1 MGDGCHVLLVLHP
14 ASQGQVNPCL
24 QFAKRL
30 VNLGVKVTLS
40 TTLYVINR
48 ISNHPAIPGIDFAPF
63 SDGYDDG
70 YGKVTP
76 DVYGAIYNSM
86 KTRGSEYLANL
97 VRAKAA
103 DGAPFTRII
112 YTTLMQWVGEVA
124 RSLEVPATL
133 LWIQPATVLDIY
145 YCYFTDCQDLFKSC
159 GENGVVQIPGLPAL
173 GPTDFPT
180 FMFSKT
186 TNNVRGW
193 AIQSMKDQI
202 DLINSEE
209 NPKILVNT
217 FDELEVDALRA
228 IKKMT
233 LIGIGPLVPSAY
245 LDGKDPSDTSFGG
258 DLREKSDDYI
268 EWLDSQPKG
277 SVVYIAFG
285 SYANLP
291 TTMVEQIAQALV
303 ESRMPF
309 LWVLRETANGEK
321 PEEKL
326 SCKEELE
333 KQGQGQINPC
343 LQFAKRLV
351 NLGVRV
357 TFSTTLFAIRRI
369 STRSTIPGI
378 DFAPFSDGYDDGY
391 KGTSDGFCHLY
402 DSVKARG
409 SEYVASLVKAKAE
422 EGAPFTR
429 IIFTTLMAWVGEVA
443 RSLQVPAT
451 LLWTQPATVLD
462 IYYYYFSGY
471 QDLFRSCGGNG
482 VVEFPGLPPLAP
494 TDFPS
499 FMFSKSTTNVLDWA
513 IQGMKD
519 QIDLINSEESP
530 KILVNTF
537 DDLEV
542 DALRAIKKLTL
553 IGIGP
558 LVPSAYLDGKDPS
571 DTSFG
576 GDLLEKSDDYV
587 EWLDSQP
594 KGSVIYVAF
603 GSYSD
608 LPNAMMEE
616 IGQGL
621 IQSKMTFLWLI
632 QDVWK
637 IGMRVKANEEGIV
650 EACELKRC
658 IGCVMGEEG
667 AELRKNAM
675 KWRELA
681 KSSMKEYGSSNL
693 NLKAYVNDVLL

>member
-1 MGDGCHVLLVLHP
+1 MRDDCHVLLV
-14 ASQGQVNPCL
+14 
-24 QFAKRL
+24 
-30 VNLGVKVTLS
+30 
-40 TTLYVINR
+40 
-48 ISNHPAIPGIDFAPF
+48 
-63 SDGYDDG
+63 
-70 YGKVTP
+70 
-76 DVYGAIYNSM
+76 IY
-86 KTRGSEYLANL
+86 
-97 VRAKAA
+97 
-103 DGAPFTRII
+103 P
-112 YTTLMQWVGEVA
+112 
-124 RSLEVPATL
+124 
-133 LWIQPATVLDIY
+133 
-145 YCYFTDCQDLFKSC
+145 
-159 GENGVVQIPGLPAL
+159 
-173 GPTDFPT
+173 
-180 FMFSKT
+180 
-186 TNNVRGW
+186 
-193 AIQSMKDQI
+193 
-202 DLINSEE
+202 
-209 NPKILVNT
+209 
-217 FDELEVDALRA
+217 
-228 IKKMT
+228 
-233 LIGIGPLVPSAY
+233 
-245 LDGKDPSDTSFGG
+245 
-258 DLREKSDDYI
+258 
-268 EWLDSQPKG
+268 
-277 SVVYIAFG
+277 
-285 SYANLP
+285 
-291 TTMVEQIAQALV
+291 
-303 ESRMPF
+303 
-309 LWVLRETANGEK
+309 
-321 PEEKL
+321 
-326 SCKEELE
+326 
-333 KQGQGQINPC
+333 GQGQINPC

-462 IYYYYFSGY
+462 IYYYYFSGS

-558 LVPSAYLDGKDPS
+558 LVPSAYLDGKDPY

-576 GDLLEKSDDYV
+576 GDLLEKSDGYV

-603 GSYSD
+603 ESLVLGMPIVAFPLWSD
-608 LPNAMMEE
+608 QICNA
-616 IGQGL
+616 
-621 IQSKMTFLWLI
+621 KLI

>member
-1 MGDGCHVLLVLHP
+1 MRDDCHVLLV
-14 ASQGQVNPCL
+14 
-24 QFAKRL
+24 
-30 VNLGVKVTLS
+30 
-40 TTLYVINR
+40 
-48 ISNHPAIPGIDFAPF
+48 
-63 SDGYDDG
+63 
-70 YGKVTP
+70 
-76 DVYGAIYNSM
+76 IY
-86 KTRGSEYLANL
+86 
-97 VRAKAA
+97 
-103 DGAPFTRII
+103 P
-112 YTTLMQWVGEVA
+112 
-124 RSLEVPATL
+124 
-133 LWIQPATVLDIY
+133 
-145 YCYFTDCQDLFKSC
+145 
-159 GENGVVQIPGLPAL
+159 
-173 GPTDFPT
+173 
-180 FMFSKT
+180 
-186 TNNVRGW
+186 
-193 AIQSMKDQI
+193 
-202 DLINSEE
+202 
-209 NPKILVNT
+209 
-217 FDELEVDALRA
+217 
-228 IKKMT
+228 
-233 LIGIGPLVPSAY
+233 
-245 LDGKDPSDTSFGG
+245 
-258 DLREKSDDYI
+258 
-268 EWLDSQPKG
+268 
-277 SVVYIAFG
+277 
-285 SYANLP
+285 
-291 TTMVEQIAQALV
+291 
-303 ESRMPF
+303 
-309 LWVLRETANGEK
+309 
-321 PEEKL
+321 
-326 SCKEELE
+326 
-333 KQGQGQINPC
+333 GQGQINPC

-409 SEYVASLVKAKAE
+409 SEYMASLVKAKAE

-471 QDLFRSCGGNG
+471 QDLFRSCG
-482 VVEFPGLPPLAP
+482 
-494 TDFPS
+494 
-499 FMFSKSTTNVLDWA
+499 
-513 IQGMKD
+513 MKD

-542 DALRAIKKLTL
+542 EALRAIKKLTL

-558 LVPSAYLDGKDPS
+558 LVPSAYLDGKDPY

-576 GDLLEKSDDYV
+576 GDLLEKTDDYV

-621 IQSKMTFLWLI
+621 VQSKMPFLWVIRETLTGVQKPEENLSCKEELEKQGKIVRWCTQVEVLQHPAIGCFLTHCGWNSTIESLVLGMPIVAFPLWSDQICNAKLI

-637 IGMRVKANEEGIV
+637 IGMRVKANGEGIV

-693 NLKAYVNDVLL
+693 NLKAYVNDILLK